1 MKAFDKV
8 WHNGI
13 IFKMTKIQVPLYIV
27 EYVRNFLSS
36 RKFFVKL
43 NNFESAQGDIF
54 TGVPQGAVISPI
66 LFSIFIN
73 DIPQEN
79 QKNKSY
85 SLLFAD
91 DLLTFFIFKR
101 YGNIKWTIKK
111 YLKKIETW
119 LSKWKMKMA
128 PDKCTHM
135 IFSGNPGKNKPLE
148 IQFLGKSIPYEKNPV
163 FLGTKLD
170 ENLCFNA
177 HAAYIRNK
185 CNDRLNIIK
194 IISHSF
200 WKLSKVT
207 LINIYNSLI
216 GSIIDYSFFGTLL
229 LANTNLSNVQ
239 VVQNIAIKAIFR
251 LPYDTPS
258 EQLSNIMNEKQ
269 IDNLKIRAEKLLLRY
284 LNSTL
289 SFSNQLI
296 IELIKEYYDV
306 FVNSSR
312 NDLQKK
318 TLLSKIWE
326 KFHPIWIQNADRVM

>member
-1 MKAFDKV
+1 MIKKLPGQFLEKILDLFNLCIEKSSVPDSWKISRITMIPKKKISSDPTKYRPISVTSCLGKVLERIVTNRLYRFLESKGLISKAQSGFRQHRRTSDNLVFLSQKVGEALLRKKKACGLFFDIMKAFDKV
-8 WHNGI
+8 SHNGI

-163 FLGTKLD
+163 FLG
-170 ENLCFNA
+170 
-177 HAAYIRNK
+177 
-185 CNDRLNIIK
+185 IK
-194 IISHSF
+194 
-200 WKLSKVT
+200 
-207 LINIYNSLI
+207 
-216 GSIIDYSFFGTLL
+216 
-229 LANTNLSNVQ
+229 
-239 VVQNIAIKAIFR
+239 
-251 LPYDTPS
+251 
-258 EQLSNIMNEKQ
+258 KQ
-269 IDNLKIRAEKLLLRY
+269 
-284 LNSTL
+284 
-289 SFSNQLI
+289 
-296 IELIKEYYDV
+296 
-306 FVNSSR
+306 
-312 NDLQKK
+312 
-318 TLLSKIWE
+318 
-326 KFHPIWIQNADRVM
+326 M